1 MIPDE
6 TVEQVREAADIVGII
21 GEYVPLKRTGAD
33 FRGPCP
39 FHQGTRRNFSVSPA
53 KRMYHCFVCNESGD
67 VFKFLTKRLGVDWP
81 EAVRIVGE
89 KAGIEVRDTQARRE
103 GPDPREPFWELNATA
118 GAYFRQL
125 LWDESIGAP
134 AREYLSERQ
143 ISREIA
149 EEFALGFAPREIGL
163 MRTYMNTLGFDDARL
178 LEAGL
183 MVQNDQETEPRPRFR
198 NRLMFPI
205 LDVAGRHVGFGGRL
219 IGPGDVKYINSSES
233 PVFSK
238 GKLLYGLNRSRNAI
252 RRADRALIV
261 EGYFDA
267 VRLMAAGIEEVV
279 APLGTALTEMQVALL
294 RKYSRNVFL
303 LYDSDAAGLKA
314 TFRAGDELLRQG
326 FAVRVVTLPP
336 GEDPDTFVRT
346 HGAPALE
353 AQLDSAIDVFER
365 KIQILERAGWFG
377 ELQKKRRALDRLLPT
392 IRATSDPIMRDLY
405 LSRAGEITGVDR
417 AILVGELDGGRG
429 SARIPAQAEQ
439 ARGQPSP
446 RINPEL
452 RARRGDRRARSHVRK
467 ASAEKELL
475 RIMLLQRARVETIA
489 ERIGPDGFRD
499 PCYRSI
505 FAALLEDGGGSSA
518 EELAAKLDPEAIEV
532 VESLTED
539 PLALGIDPQ
548 RTIDDSLAQLEVRDI
563 EDRLSEI
570 ERLLPLASE
579 REKKTLGEEQKK
591 LALRMRASGK
601 GSFKA
606 HRTSGGR

>member
-1 MIPDE
+1 VIPDE
-6 TVEQVREAADIVGII
+6 TIEQVRDAADIVGII
-21 GEYVPLKRTGAD
+21 GEYVSLKRTGAD

-89 KAGIEVRDTQARRE
+89 KVGIEVRDTKTRSD

-118 GAYFRQL
+118 AAYFRQL
-125 LWDESIGAP
+125 LWDESVGAP
-134 AREYLSERQ
+134 AREYLGERDL
-143 ISREIA
+143 SRDVA
-149 EEFALGFAPREIGL
+149 EEFGLGFAPREIGL

-183 MVQNDQETEPRPRFR
+183 LTQSDQQSEPRPRFR
-198 NRLMFPI
+198 NRLIFPI

-219 IGPGDVKYINSSES
+219 IGPGDVKYLNSSET

-252 RRADRALIV
+252 RRADRALVV

-267 VRLMAAGIEEVV
+267 VRLMAAGIEEVI

-294 RKYSRNVFL
+294 RKYTRNVFL

-326 FAVRVVTLPP
+326 FSVRVVTLPA
-336 GEDPDTFVRT
+336 GEDPDSFVRT
-346 HGAPALE
+346 RGGAALE
-353 AQLDSAIDVFER
+353 AELENAIDVFDR

-405 LSRAGEITGVDR
+405 VSRASEVTGVDR
-417 AILVGELDGGRG
+417 KIL
-429 SARIPAQAEQ
+429 QAEIG
-439 ARGQPSP
+439 ATAPAAPPLPRAEPAP
-446 RINPEL
+446 RINLEI
-452 RARRGDRRARSHVRK
+452 RARRGDRRVRAHIHG
-467 ASAEKELL
+467 ASAERELV
-475 RIMLLQRARVETIA
+475 RAMLAQRSRVDTIA
-489 ERIGPDGFRD
+489 ERVGPDTFRD
-499 PCYRSI
+499 SRYRAI
-505 FAALLEDGGGSSA
+505 FSALLSSGDSA
-518 EELAAKLDPEAIEV
+518 TIEEIAATLDSEEIEV
-532 VESLTED
+532 IESLTEE
-539 PLALGIDPQ
+539 LGAHDDPQ
-548 RTIDDSLAQLEVRDI
+548 RTIDDSLAQLEVRDM
-563 EDRLSEI
+563 EDRVAEI
-570 ERLLPLASE
+570 DRLLPLASE
-579 REKKTLGEEQKK
+579 KEKQTLNEERQKFV
-591 LALRMRASGK
+591 LQMRASGK
-601 GSFKA
+601 MSFKA
-606 HRTSGGR
+606 FRRRSAH